1 MPFVNL
7 LDVIY
12 PIGSLYISFS
22 SISPAEIIGGQWEPI
37 IGRFPYFSDKIETGG
52 ENTHT
57 LTVSEMPNHQHDVH
71 YREHN
76 STSGMSGWSARTVN
90 ELYQY
95 ELHGYT
101 SNVGGGQPHNN
112 MPAYQSMYAWRRVA

>member
-12 PIGSLYISFS
+12 PIGSLYISFNNV
-22 SISPAEIIGGQWEPI
+22 SPAETIGGQWEPI
-37 IGRFPYFSDKIETGG
+37 VGRFPYFSDKIETGG

-57 LTVSEMPNHQHDVH
+57 LTIDEMPSHSHQTLQNNN
-71 YREHN
+71 EGTI
-76 STSGMSGWSARTVN
+76 SAWSLTSINGTAKKEYGFTIG
-90 ELYQY
+90 E
-95 ELHGYT
+95 
-101 SNVGGGQPHNN
+101 GGSQPHNN

>member
-12 PIGSLYISFS
+12 PIGSLYISFNNV
-22 SISPAEIIGGQWEPI
+22 SPAENIGGQWEPI

-57 LTVSEMPNHQHDVH
+57 LTINEMPSHSHQTLQNNNDGT
-71 YREHN
+71 
-76 STSGMSGWSARTVN
+76 TSGWALTSVN
-90 ELYQY
+90 GIVKKEYGFTIG
-95 ELHGYT
+95 E
-101 SNVGGGQPHNN
+101 GGSQPHNN

>member
-7 LDVIY
+7 LDAIY

-22 SISPAEIIGGQWEPI
+22 NVSPAENIGGQWEPI

-57 LTVSEMPNHQHDVH
+57 LTINEMPSHDHQTLQNNNDGTI
-71 YREHN
+71 
-76 STSGMSGWSARTVN
+76 SAWALTSINGNAKKNTVLQWEKVGVNRTITCPLIN
-90 ELYQY
+90 QCMLGE
-95 ELHGYT
+95 E
-101 SNVGGGQPHNN
+101 
-112 MPAYQSMYAWRRVA
+112 

>member
-22 SISPAEIIGGQWEPI
+22 NVSPAENIGGQWEPI
-37 IGRFPYFSDKIETGG
+37 IGRFPYFSNKIETGG

-57 LTVSEMPNHQHDVH
+57 LTIDEMPSHTHQTLQNNNEGTLSGWSLV
-71 YREHN
+71 
-76 STSGMSGWSARTVN
+76 STSGTAKKEYGFTIG
-90 ELYQY
+90 E
-95 ELHGYT
+95 
-101 SNVGGGQPHNN
+101 GGSQPHNN

>member
-22 SISPAEIIGGQWEPI
+22 NVSPAENIGGQWEPI
-37 IGRFPYFSDKIETGG
+37 IGRFPYFSNKIETGG
-52 ENTHT
+52 ENVHT
-57 LTVSEMPNHQHDVH
+57 LTIDEMPSHAHQTLQYNNEGSFSDWSLTSINGNAKKE
-71 YREHN
+71 YGFTIRE
-76 STSGMSGWSARTVN
+76 
-90 ELYQY
+90 
-95 ELHGYT
+95 
-101 SNVGGGQPHNN
+101 GGSQPHNN

>member
-22 SISPAEIIGGQWEPI
+22 NVSPAENIGGQWEPI

-52 ENTHT
+52 ENAHT
-57 LTVSEMPNHQHDVH
+57 LTIDEMPSHAHQTLQNNNDGA
-71 YREHN
+71 
-76 STSGMSGWSARTVN
+76 TSGWALTSI
-90 ELYQY
+90 
-95 ELHGYT
+95 HGKVKKEYGFT
-101 SNVGGGQPHNN
+101 IGEGGSQPHNN